1 MTDPRTKIDNLTT
14 VPSATPSDD
23 EIRFWNTLPRDKQ
36 LERMQKAL
44 GRAINGARSAKTM
57 DQIKAE
63 ALAKIAARKHG

>member
-44 GRAINGARSAKTM
+44 GRAINGARSVKTM